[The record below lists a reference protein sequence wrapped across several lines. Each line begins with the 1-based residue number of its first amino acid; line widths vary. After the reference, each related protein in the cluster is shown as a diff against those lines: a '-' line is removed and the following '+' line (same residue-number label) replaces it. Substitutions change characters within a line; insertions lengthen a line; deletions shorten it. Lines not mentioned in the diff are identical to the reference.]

1 MQEGNIMKGN
11 NLTFDNIDL
20 PDIDNRLY
28 IKNDQKKNN
37 KPEQKKKSLIDTIK
51 AFFTRRK

>member
-1 MQEGNIMKGN
+1 MMEGNK
-11 NLTFDNIDL
+11 LTFDNIDL

-37 KPEQKKKSLIDTIK
+37 KPEQEKKSLLNTIK

>member
-1 MQEGNIMKGN
+1 MMEEN

-20 PDIDNRLY
+20 PDIDNRFFN
-28 IKNDQKKNN
+28 KHDQKKNN
-37 KPEQKKKSLIDTIK
+37 KQEQEKKSLLDTIK